1 MSLRRP
7 TKVAQW
13 SIVGFLLALPTVLL
27 VTGALLLGFGLGDSP
42 IAQSS
47 ANVMRTNVLEQGT
60 ENQYLEPSLIKSAP
74 SNWVEQ
80 KNAFGSPVLV
90 SIRALELHSSVIPVT
105 AYSGVM
111 EIPEDISN
119 VGWFVGSAS
128 PGQKE
133 GSAVLVGH
141 RTGSEGERGAFSAIH
156 SLKNGDFILVTTS
169 EGIRLKYQVIEVE
182 AIDLDSLPT
191 VANFV
196 FDRQGEPRLT
206 LITCGGDYESAT
218 GASKENVIVTAV
230 PI

>member
-1 MSLRRP
+1 MSIRRP

-13 SIVGFLLALPTVLL
+13 SIVGFLLAMPTVLL

-42 IAQSS
+42 IAQPN
-47 ANVMRTNVLEQGT
+47 ANVLRTNVLEQETGD
-60 ENQYLEPSLIKSAP
+60 QYLEPSLIKSAP
-74 SNWVEQ
+74 SSWVEQ
-80 KNAFGSPVLV
+80 KNVFGSPVLV
-90 SIRALELHSSVIPVT
+90 SIRSLELHSSVIPLT
-105 AYSGVM
+105 AYSGVL

-141 RTGSEGERGAFSAIH
+141 RSGAEGERGAFSAID
-156 SLKNGDFILVTTS
+156 SLKSGDFILVTTS
-169 EGIRLKYQVIEVE
+169 EGVRLKYTVIEVE
-182 AIDLDSLPT
+182 AVEVESIPA

-218 GASKENVIVTAV
+218 GAPQENVVVTAV
-230 PI
+230 PV

>member
-7 TKVAQW
+7 TRVAQW
-13 SIVGFLLALPTVLL
+13 SIVGFLLAMPTVLL

-42 IAQSS
+42 IAQSN
-47 ANVMRTNVLEQGT
+47 ANVMRTNVLGQETGD
-60 ENQYLEPSLIKSAP
+60 QYLEPSLIKSAP
-74 SNWVEQ
+74 NSWEEQ
-80 KNAFGSPVLV
+80 RNVFGSPVLV

-105 AYSGVM
+105 AYSGVL
-111 EIPEDISN
+111 EIPENISN

-141 RTGSEGERGAFSAIH
+141 RSGAEGEPGAFSAID

-169 EGIRLKYQVIEVE
+169 EGVRLKYTVIEIE
-182 AIDLDSLPT
+182 AIDVESIPT

-218 GASKENVIVTAV
+218 GVPQENLIVTAV
-230 PI
+230 PV